1 MVVDVLQVP
10 LVLAVI
16 DLVEVVL
23 DVQLV
28 DAGTDAALVEA

>member
-28 DAGTDAALVEA
+28 GAGADAALVEA

>member
-28 DAGTDAALVEA
+28 GTGALVEA